1 MDRPHPDRSATV
13 TRRPMDSLPGMKEA
27 IGRLGGGFMISRY
40 AKAAAEEHG
49 LTADPWSAYF
59 IGRAGVLGDV
69 DADVVAASVGFYPTD
84 VVRLSWETARA
95 RVAPAAGARRYA
107 QACQEWGRA
116 RLAGF
121 AGAARLAELAGVVVA
136 QAEVVGLPL
145 FAGWR
150 AMPLPDDAEARVVQL
165 LHVLREHRGGTHLLA
180 VLATGL
186 TPRAAVLAGSGG
198 APNAQF
204 FGWRPPYED
213 VSGLADQRAQAEAL
227 TDRLAAP
234 AFQALDDAET
244 DELRG
249 LLGAAVAH
257 AFR

>member
-1 MDRPHPDRSATV
+1 
-13 TRRPMDSLPGMKEA
+13 
-27 IGRLGGGFMISRY
+27 
-40 AKAAAEEHG
+40 
-49 LTADPWSAYF
+49 
-59 IGRAGVLGDV
+59 
-69 DADVVAASVGFYPTD
+69 
-84 VVRLSWETARA
+84 
-95 RVAPAAGARRYA
+95 
-107 QACQEWGRA
+107 
-116 RLAGF
+116 
-121 AGAARLAELAGVVVA
+121 
-136 QAEVVGLPL
+136 
-145 FAGWR
+145 
-150 AMPLPDDAEARVVQL
+150 MPLPDDAEARVVQL

-213 VSGLADQRAQAEAL
+213 VSGLADRRAQAEAL